1 MFASFKF
8 APNFYD
14 MHFEYALHNYI
25 QYSHYSVYIANT
37 YLIDTYMSMRLKF
50 TADHKWKTSVL
61 KLKTVFKQLAQQL
74 VG

>member
-25 QYSHYSVYIANT
+25 QYSVYIANT

-50 TADHKWKTSVL
+50 TADRKWKTSVL